1 MSSLSD
7 LLKKSTPISPSAV
20 DAIVLLPMF
29 AQSVAVEKKKND
41 KKKPAIRNEIC
52 QPQCVCKSPIKAISD
67 KDLFRLRSA
76 AESNVSR
83 QIQCLGV

>member
-7 LLKKSTPISPSAV
+7 LLKKSTPISPAV
-20 DAIVLLPMF
+20 GAVVLLPMF
-29 AQSVAVEKKKND
+29 AQSVPVEK

-83 QIQCLGV
+83 RIQCLGV